1 MVQVSRAVHE
11 FSSLPFIKCKYNLSI
26 IFYILA
32 YPPLQYTC
40 RKSIRILIYIMLLS
54 TFTSIHYILIGLKE
68 NRFALQMLEMFEFV
82 SELTIYG

>member
-11 FSSLPFIKCKYNLSI
+11 FSSLPFIK
-26 IFYILA
+26 YILA